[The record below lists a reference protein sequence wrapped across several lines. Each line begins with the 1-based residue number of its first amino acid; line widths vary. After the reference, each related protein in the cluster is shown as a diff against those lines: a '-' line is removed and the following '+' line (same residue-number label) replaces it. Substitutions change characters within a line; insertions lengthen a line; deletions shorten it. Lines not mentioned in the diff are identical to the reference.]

1 METSAYSRHKLL
13 GLRPLSLNNNNLKKT
28 SLKAAEECWDMVS
41 LVCWSEMR
49 LARGTKDVG
58 NCLISSTPAKG
69 SLGSGG
75 GSICC
80 NSLDS
85 SVSQD
90 SLGELLLGLGEAG
103 TCPPVLRVDLGEWE
117 KGHGLRKWQFYK
129 SVSINLHIWGTS
141 KVRQAWLNWKLC

>member
-1 METSAYSRHKLL
+1 
-13 GLRPLSLNNNNLKKT
+13 
-28 SLKAAEECWDMVS
+28 MVS

-49 LARGTKDVG
+49 VARGTKDVG

-117 KGHGLRKWQFYK
+117 KGRRLRK
-129 SVSINLHIWGTS
+129 
-141 KVRQAWLNWKLC
+141 